1 MTEQEKETFGNF
13 DLTKA
18 LELLHLFPYQKWEL
32 VYEPLPASEHLLI
45 NLRRAERQ
53 VTTGSNEW
61 EQRLFMELVFLEA
74 LEQHNMRMWQEK
86 PLDAGES
93 PYRGKVDFAFTPYQ
107 ARFTMPYVVVAEA
120 KKDDFEQGWGQCLL
134 ALKTAD
140 LLNAQSG
147 IRFDLFGIVSS
158 GKVWEFGKYTRHNQF
173 FRSDAYSLG
182 QPDTILGILS
192 TIFSECDTHI
202 QSVHAHSAQEVGPG
216 QIS

>member
-1 MTEQEKETFGNF
+1 MAEQEKETFGNF
-13 DLTKA
+13 DLTRA
-18 LELLHLFPYQKWEL
+18 LEFLHLFPYQKWEL
-32 VYEPLPASEHLLI
+32 AYQPVPASDSLLV

-61 EQRLFMELVFLEA
+61 EQRLFMELMFLEA
-74 LEQHNMRMWQEK
+74 LEHHNIRMWQEK

-120 KKDDFEQGWGQCLL
+120 KKDDFEQGWGQCLI

-140 LLNAQSG
+140 ILNAQQKQ
-147 IRFDLFGIVSS
+147 RFDLFGIVSS
-158 GKVWEFGKYTRHNQF
+158 GKVWEFGKYTAQNQF

-182 QPDTILGILS
+182 QPATILGILS
-192 TIFSECDTHI
+192 AIFSECDTHI
-202 QSVHAHSAQEVGPG
+202 QAIHAQLVQDASN
-216 QIS
+216 S